1 MKNILLLL
9 LAALSLLA
17 ARPAQAWT
25 YNSGDVLLVFR
36 NGSQDVEFD
45 IGSVTNFLGH
55 RNGYTTTVTGWNLSL
70 VTTTFGTL
78 NNNLDVV
85 LLATSGTT
93 NWLTSAEPN
102 TTAYNISSQAA
113 ETLSSVINGVG
124 TRTLYPLAIPTAGT
138 NSYSIDTG
146 GQYASSSY
154 DSIVSNGH
162 FNGIPQLGGNVPF
175 QVQQGIPGFLDFW
188 TISPTTIYPNSPPDT
203 LVGTFYFTTN
213 GVLTFVAG
221 PRASTV
227 TGVSVAGNLSAVQ
240 FTTTVGNTY
249 AVVYTNNLAG
259 AVTNWPVDP
268 NSLVGNGRVNT
279 IVHTNNGN
287 VQFFRVS
294 TH

>member
-1 MKNILLLL
+1 MKNIILLF

-25 YNSGDVLLVFR
+25 YNNGDVLLVFR

-45 IGSVTNFLGH
+45 LGSVTNFLG
-55 RNGYTTTVTGWNLSL
+55 RTNGYATTVPGWNASL
-70 VTTTFGTL
+70 VTSTFGTL
-78 NNNLDVV
+78 NDNVDVV

-93 NWLTSAEPN
+93 NWLSSAEPN

-113 ETLSSVINGVG
+113 ETLNAVINGVG
-124 TRTLYPLAIPTAGT
+124 TRPLYPINIPTSGT

-154 DSIVSNGH
+154 DSIVSDGH

-175 QVQQGIPGFLDFW
+175 QVQQGIPGLLDFW

-203 LVGTFYFTTN
+203 LVGTFYITTN
-213 GVLTFVAG
+213 AVLTFVAG
-221 PRASTV
+221 PRSSTI
-227 TGVSVAGNLSAVQ
+227 TGESVAGNLSTIQ
-240 FTTTVGNTY
+240 FTTTIGNTY
-249 AVVYTNNLAG
+249 AVVYTNKLAG
-259 AVTNWPVDP
+259 AVASWPVDP
-268 NSLVGNGRVNT
+268 NSLVGDGRVDT
-279 IVHTNNGN
+279 IVHTNNGSA
-287 VQFFRVS
+287 QFYRIS